1 MTSIKGVKGFV
12 PLLENTYNTPVQRYF
27 KSDKGKQ
34 ALANAFSKYQKKK
47 NKQYH
52 CEICNRD
59 MKLGGRARHNRSRI
73 HLLNL

>member
-47 NKQYH
+47 KT
-52 CEICNRD
+52 IS
-59 MKLGGRARHNRSRI
+59 L
-73 HLLNL
+73 

>member
-27 KSDKGKQ
+27 KSDKGNK
-34 ALANAFSKYQKKK
+34 LWVMHVVNIKK
-47 NKQYH
+47 KQYH

-59 MKLGGRARHNRSRI
+59 MKLGGRARHNRSKI